1 MDLSRAFLRSPKQ
14 KIAGLVHLGRMIDK
28 GRAFK
33 EKKLADYIYPCPLDK
48 IILNFL
54 RIEAENFA
62 NMTIEKKDDE
72 IFDWAK
78 GLIESKSPKE
88 LNLINEKI
96 LKRKP
101 DSEDRLNYFIEIR
114 NKIDPSRSDVTTW
127 VDLLDLEEGRLSS
140 KPS

>member
-1 MDLSRAFLRSPKQ
+1 M
-14 KIAGLVHLGRMIDK
+14 AGLVHLSRMIDK

-33 EKKLADYIYPCPLDK
+33 EKKLGDYIYPCPLDK

-78 GLIESKSPKE
+78 ELIESKSPKE

-96 LKRKP
+96 LERKP

>member
-1 MDLSRAFLRSPKQ
+1 
-14 KIAGLVHLGRMIDK
+14 MIDK

-33 EKKLADYIYPCPLDK
+33 ENKLADYTYPCPLDK

-72 IFDWAK
+72 ILDWAK
-78 GLIESKSPKE
+78 ELIESKSPKE

-96 LKRKP
+96 LERKP

-140 KPS
+140 RPS

>member
-1 MDLSRAFLRSPKQ
+1 M
-14 KIAGLVHLGRMIDK
+14 AGLVHLSRMIDK

-33 EKKLADYIYPCPLDK
+33 EKMLADYIYPCPLDK

-78 GLIESKSPKE
+78 ELIESKSPKE

-96 LKRKP
+96 LERKP